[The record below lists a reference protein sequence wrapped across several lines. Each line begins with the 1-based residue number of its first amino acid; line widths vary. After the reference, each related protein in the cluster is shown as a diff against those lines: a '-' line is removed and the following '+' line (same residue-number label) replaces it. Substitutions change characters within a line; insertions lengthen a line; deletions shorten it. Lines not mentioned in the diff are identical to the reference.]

1 MFIEQHTFLVIKS
14 EINSYLSFCASAIL
28 LWSCCWPKGC
38 WYGCKDYLFCEMA
51 WWMDWSEQNHHQ
63 TIPDLKATFFV
74 MSLWRRNRAL
84 SKLLLSVLAR
94 GPKKFH
100 VFSRQPHD
108 WTDWRKLETK
118 MPQIREQA
126 CLICRKQGSIQR
138 CPSYSPPCWEVGQRN
153 LFLFR
158 QTQDWTEWRKTD
170 TKTPQIRV

>member
-1 MFIEQHTFLVIKS
+1 
-14 EINSYLSFCASAIL
+14 
-28 LWSCCWPKGC
+28 
-38 WYGCKDYLFCEMA
+38 
-51 WWMDWSEQNHHQ
+51 
-63 TIPDLKATFFV
+63 

-94 GPKKFH
+94 GPKKFRI
-100 VFSRQPHD
+100 FSRQPHD

-158 QTQDWTEWRKTD
+158 QNSRLDWMEENRHQNTTDSSISIFDMSLTWINTALPKLLPYVMGRRPKKFSFSSRQPDNWTDWTKNNPRSSHI
-170 TKTPQIRV
+170 QVQAS

>member
-14 EINSYLSFCASAIL
+14 EIKQLII
-28 LWSCCWPKGC
+28 
-38 WYGCKDYLFCEMA
+38 YLFVHQLYYSEVA
-51 WWMDWSEQNHHQ
+51 VGQRAADMDAKTFCFVKW
-63 TIPDLKATFFV
+63 PDEWTDQSKITTKRYQICKQA
-74 MSLWRRNRAL
+74 SLLCRYEGAIERCPSSYSLCWQEGQSSL
-84 SKLLLSVLAR
+84 
-94 GPKKFH
+94 
-100 VFSRQPHD
+100 VFPHD

-153 LFLFR
+153 FVLFR